1 LTGEHNCNELS
12 WMLHN
17 NTCGASLSRY
27 RFMPIKQYVH
37 VPNLDLTHD
46 LTDAEWY
53 KMLTLLTL
61 FICTRSP
68 EPAAPATNSSVN
80 EMIVR
85 LFSRSNH
92 TVPIT

>member
-1 LTGEHNCNELS
+1 
-12 WMLHN
+12 MPMK
-17 NTCGASLSRY
+17 RY
-27 RFMPIKQYVH
+27 VR
-37 VPNLDLTHD
+37 VPDLDLTHD
-46 LTDAEWY
+46 LTNAEWY
-53 KMLTLLTL
+53 KKLTPFPS